1 MSGFISPGEKE
12 ALRRLKTEPRARF
25 VKLLPHA
32 LPARY
37 DPSAED
43 SREIAAGRLVILS
56 AFHDTPTIPSYD
68 MKRNPAA
75 AHRFRRNCLEMNDLA
90 AMLCR

>member
-1 MSGFISPGEKE
+1 M
-12 ALRRLKTEPRARF
+12 RRLKAEPRARF

-32 LPARY
+32 LPSRY

-56 AFHDTPTIPSYD
+56 AFPDTPPISSLE
-68 MKRNPAA
+68 MKRNSAA
-75 AHRFRRNCLEMNDLA
+75 AHTFRRNCLEMNDLA
-90 AMLCR
+90 ARLCGNAG